1 MEIRA
6 RREGRVARFP
16 PSGFMQSYASITIE
30 PGVVLAGKY
39 RIERVLGQGGMG
51 VVAAAYHLHLE
62 QRVALKLML
71 PHAMA
76 SGESVS
82 RFLREARAAARITSD
97 HVARVFDV
105 GTLDTGAPY
114 IAMEYLE
121 GADLSQLLASRGRLP
136 VDEAVEYLLQAC
148 EALAEAHSVGIVHR
162 DLKPGNLYLAQRVDG
177 QRLIKVLDFGISKMS
192 GASAQSDALAT
203 RTSAL
208 MGSPLYM
215 SPEQMGSSRD
225 VDARSDIWALGVV
238 LHELLS
244 GSPPFDGE
252 TLPQV
257 CARVMSEPPPPLHE
271 RAPGLPPA
279 VYDVVSR
286 CLQKLPAARFQSIA
300 ELAHALEPIASGRAR
315 QSVERI
321 SRVLGVKHSPAPTV
335 VQTPVAATTADPVF
349 HPPSTQANWGD
360 TQPKPVVRRSPA
372 PLLGGLL
379 AGLAIAGGA
388 AYFVIRAPSVNAQLE
403 PATSVAG
410 STQQP
415 APPAVSE
422 PAVPTPAPPAVS
434 PPARAEAVETAVT
447 AASSAPPPGVAR
459 APQPASR
466 PAPARAPKAP
476 PEPAAKAAPAAVVP
490 AQPAQ
495 PAQPP
500 ASTTT
505 RSRL

>member
-1 MEIRA
+1 
-6 RREGRVARFP
+6 
-16 PSGFMQSYASITIE
+16 MQSYASITIE

-71 PHAMA
+71 PHALA
-76 SGESVS
+76 SGESVT
-82 RFLREARAAARITSD
+82 RFLREARAAARITSE

-105 GTLDTGAPY
+105 GTLETGAPY

-121 GADLSQLLASRGRLP
+121 GSDLSQLLASRGRLP
-136 VDEAVEYLLQAC
+136 VEEAIEYLLQAC
-148 EALAEAHSVGIVHR
+148 EALAEAHRVGIVHR
-162 DLKPGNLYLAQRVDG
+162 DLKPGNLYLAQRLDG

-192 GASAQSDALAT
+192 GASQSDALAT

-238 LHELLS
+238 LHEMLA
-244 GSPPFDGE
+244 GAPPFDGE

-279 VYDVVSR
+279 VYDVVNR

-300 ELAHALEPIASGRAR
+300 ELAQALEPVASGRAR

-321 SRVLGVKHSPAPTV
+321 SRVLGVTHSPAPAP
-335 VQTPVAATTADPVF
+335 VQAPVAATTADPVY

-360 TQPKPVVRRSPA
+360 TQSKPVARRSPA
-372 PLLGGLL
+372 PLLGGLV
-379 AGLAIAGGA
+379 AGLVIAGGA
-388 AYFVIRAPSVNAQLE
+388 AYFVVRAPSVNAQLE

-415 APPAVSE
+415 APPTVAE
-422 PAVPTPAPPAVS
+422 PVTPAQPSVS
-434 PPARAEAVETAVT
+434 PLADTAT
-447 AASSAPPPGVAR
+447 SAAPAASSTPPVAR
-459 APQPASR
+459 APQPAAR
-466 PAPARAPKAP
+466 PPAARAPKAP
-476 PEPAAKAAPAAVVP
+476 AEPAAKATPAPAAP
-490 AQPAQ
+490 AQPAPAAPAAQ
-495 PAQPP
+495 PAAP
-500 ASTTT
+500 TTT